1 MEVEDIV
8 ASVNIPSPL
17 PDGYQIKDGYVAEDC
32 IYSIKANVDYTEP
45 LVEAGEILTN
55 GVYKVNVEK
64 YKEGLPC
71 CVRPGF
77 QYRFW
82 FRNKEIAKK
91 YAEKF
96 GGKLEIPPIFPKNI

>member
-1 MEVEDIV
+1 MEVKDIV
-8 ASVNIPSPL
+8 ASVNIMSPL
-17 PDGYQIKDGYVAEDC
+17 PDGYPIQDGFVVEDC
-32 IYSIKANVDYTEP
+32 VYSVKSNIDYTEP
-45 LVEAGEILTN
+45 LVEADEILTN
-55 GVYKVNVEK
+55 GVYKVNVAK

-82 FRNKEIAKK
+82 FKNIEIARQ

-96 GGKLEIPPIFPKNI
+96 NGKLEIPPVIPR